1 MIITP
6 ELLTMLFCVAVLA
19 SFIDSVS
26 GGGGLIALPTLMLA
40 GLSPVQA
47 IGTNKFQAIFGKI
60 SSVRYF
66 LKHGLIDVKKFKLAI
81 VVTFICAGLGG
92 YAVQLIPNQD
102 LVLYIPWMIGLVA
115 LYTIFSPRMAD
126 IDTSQRLTIATF
138 SFIVVPFLA
147 FYDGFFGPAASSFFS
162 ISFIALLGFSTAKA
176 VAHTKLLL
184 LFANGA
190 AIITFIIGGHIIWEI
205 GFIMAIG
212 QWIGGHYGSKMV
224 HLKGSKIVKPMLISV
239 CFILIGK
246 MIYQSGVVV

>member
-1 MIITP
+1 
-6 ELLTMLFCVAVLA
+6 MLFCVAVLA
-19 SFIDSVS
+19 GFIDSVS

-66 LKHGLIDVKKFKLAI
+66 LKHDLIKVREFKFALL
-81 VVTFICAGLGG
+81 VTVISAGLGG
-92 YAVQLIPNQD
+92 YAVQLIPNHD
-102 LVLYIPWMIGLVA
+102 LVGYIPWMIGIVA

-126 IDTSQRLTIATF
+126 IDTTQRLSIAAF
-138 SFIVVPFLA
+138 SFITVPILT
-147 FYDGFFGPAASSFFS
+147 FYDGFFGPASSSFFT
-162 ISFIALLGFSTAKA
+162 ISFIALLGFNTVKA

-190 AIITFIIGGHIIWEI
+190 AIITFIIGGHVILQI
-205 GFIMAIG
+205 GFVMAIG
-212 QWIGGHYGSKMV
+212 QWIGGYYGSKMV
-224 HLKGSKIVKPMLISV
+224 HLKGSKIVKPMLICV

-246 MIYQSGVVV
+246 MIYQTALVN